1 MGWSFL
7 TEKLNK
13 NWIRGIFL
21 LENGQIVMKTCKY
34 GTDLTFTIGKC
45 AYIVNKE
52 RMHYEKGIA
61 YLMYFENN
69 PNPIVFIRDKL
80 LINGKAIS
88 SESFYDILNTKVIK
102 EMVSSGAEEKLIMIL
117 LIIVIAL
124 GILNLAASAGL
135 FAPQA
140 ANATANMTANMTAV
154 PPMG

>member
-1 MGWSFL
+1 MGYSFL
-7 TEKLNK
+7 TEKFSK

-21 LENGQIVMKTCKY
+21 LENGQVIFKTCKY
-34 GTDLTFTIGKC
+34 GTDMTFTIGKC
-45 AYIVNKE
+45 AYIVDKE
-52 RMHYEKGIA
+52 RMHFEKSTP

-69 PNPIVFIRDKL
+69 PNPIVFKNEKM
-80 LINGKAIS
+80 LINGKAIA

-135 FAPQA
+135 LTPQA

-154 PPMG
+154 PPIR